1 MEFSSIP
8 AELLLPERPVIRGQ
22 TKYSPLVL
30 QVEGS
35 CCLAGGL
42 LSQRL
47 WLRTL
52 IVLLSRG
59 GRPGSIPPTYNHEFY
74 NQQKYYTASVVAQD
88 KQTRV
93 IRSRGQGGFR
103 KISDCSHPHSHK
115 SLSSPHQPHS
125 DTPIFL
131 FFLFNFH
138 FSNNTGQYF
147 TGSARI
153 ARLNRRT
160 VISSRDTKKNH

>member
-1 MEFSSIP
+1 MEFSSIS
-8 AELLLPERPVIRGQ
+8 AELLVSERPVVRGQ

-30 QVEGS
+30 RVGGS
-35 CCLAGGL
+35 CCLTGGL
-42 LSQRL
+42 FSQRL

-59 GRPGSIPPTYNHEFY
+59 GRRGSIPPTYNHEFN
-74 NQQKYYTASVVAQD
+74 NQQKYYTASVVAQE
-88 KQTRV
+88 KQARV
-93 IRSRGQGGFR
+93 VRSRGQGGFR
-103 KISDCSHPHSHK
+103 KISDCSHPHPHSHK

-131 FFLFNFH
+131 FFLLNFH

-153 ARLNRRT
+153 ARLSKRS
-160 VISSRDTKKNH
+160 IIYLS

>member
-1 MEFSSIP
+1 M
-8 AELLLPERPVIRGQ
+8 VRGQ

-30 QVEGS
+30 QVGGS
-35 CCLAGGL
+35 CYLAGGL
-42 LSQRL
+42 FSQRL

-52 IVLLSRG
+52 IVLLSSG
-59 GRPGSIPPTYNHEFY
+59 GRPDSIPPAYNHEFY
-74 NQQKYYTASVVAQD
+74 NQQQYTASVVAQD
-88 KQTRV
+88 KQARFV
-93 IRSRGQGGFR
+93 RSCGQGGFR
-103 KISDCSHPHSHK
+103 KFSDCSHPHSHK

-131 FFLFNFH
+131 FFSLNFH

-147 TGSARI
+147 TGSTRI
-153 ARLNRRT
+153 AHLNRST

>member
-8 AELLLPERPVIRGQ
+8 AKLLLPERPVVRGQ

-30 QVEGS
+30 QVGGS
-35 CCLAGGL
+35 CCFAGGL
-42 LSQRL
+42 FSQRL

-52 IVLLSRG
+52 IVLLSRS

-88 KQTRV
+88 KQARV

-103 KISDCSHPHSHK
+103 EISDYSHPYPHSHK

-131 FFLFNFH
+131 FFIFT
-138 FSNNTGQYF
+138 FSFLKQHRAILHRFRWYRSPQQTHRHLP
-147 TGSARI
+147 S
-153 ARLNRRT
+153 
-160 VISSRDTKKNH
+160 